1 MGTLHGDKSP
11 VKQAGALSYSPAT
24 GWVSTKQYVGTDSEI
39 RALAAQ
45 IKKEKTDDDAGT
57 PATVNLQITPAGGG
71 LSTLDISSDDDIG
84 SGVESTTWSLQ
95 ASDYEKS
102 IWTHPTIRSLANICP
117 TQYKFL
123 RENAERVGQEGTF
136 DATIAGWDCTASD
149 VSPYAVKYDLYNE
162 MNGAADPNTGAAG
175 AAAVEASTGRQFSVG
190 SIWVDVLNDKA
201 YVCSVKSGTGFGSST
216 WVHVNNKCCVAAK
229 IILTYF
235 RDGID
240 SYIIS
245 QYVLRKSI
253 TLPTSTK
260 DIYGLTNVNKR
271 VNTWQ
276 MENKEG
282 VPTGLK
288 FAMPDYGEWLKKAP
302 SVQYERTKMSIEQEY
317 WHSEDWN
324 DYLYQQA
331 TY

>member
-1 MGTLHGDKSP
+1 MGKLHGDKSP

-71 LSTLDISSDDDIG
+71 LSTLDISYDDDIG
-84 SGVESTTWSLQ
+84 SGIESTTWSLQ

-102 IWTHPTIRSLANICP
+102 IWTHPTIRSLANLCP

-123 RENAERVGQEGTF
+123 RENAETIGSKGTF
-136 DATIAGWDCTASD
+136 DAVVAAWDCTASD
-149 VSPYAVKYDLYNE
+149 VSPYSVNHSLENHFSATVPPTHPTL
-162 MNGAADPNTGAAG
+162 GAASTAAEFG
-175 AAAVEASTGRQFSVG
+175 VTYSVG
-190 SIWVDVLNDKA
+190 SVWLDKTNSKA
-201 YVCSVKSGTGFGSST
+201 YYLGSGG
-216 WVHVNNKCCVAAK
+216 WVAVNNSCCLAAK
-229 IILTYF
+229 VILTYF
-235 RDGID
+235 RDGIE

-260 DIYGLTNVNKR
+260 DIYGLANVNKR
-271 VNTWQ
+271 VNPWQ

-282 VPTGLK
+282 TPTGLK

-302 SVQYERTKMSIEQEY
+302 SVQYERTKMTIEQEY
-317 WHSEDWN
+317 WHAEDWN